1 MTNTIVMKTIKA
13 IISVVLFAV
22 GMAAQAQQAI
32 TVKTSNDKEK
42 FLLDRR
48 VVLDM
53 TKATPI
59 VKNKNQQTIYR
70 KGETIVM
77 YVSTP
82 DDSDVL
88 EATKTDDSSKGAVYD
103 LSGRKIVNGN
113 SLNGRLP
120 KGIYIKDGKKIV
132 QN

>member
-1 MTNTIVMKTIKA
+1 MKTIKA
-13 IISVVLFAV
+13 IISIVLLAV

-48 VVLDM
+48 VILDM

-59 VKNKNQQTIYR
+59 VKNKNQQTIYP
-70 KGETIVM
+70 KKETIVM
-77 YVSTP
+77 YISTP
-82 DDSDVL
+82 DDSDAL
-88 EATKTDDSSKGAVYD
+88 ETPKADDLNKGAVYD
-103 LSGRKIVNGN
+103 LSGRKVADRK
-113 SLNGRLP
+113 SLNGKLP

-132 QN
+132 LN